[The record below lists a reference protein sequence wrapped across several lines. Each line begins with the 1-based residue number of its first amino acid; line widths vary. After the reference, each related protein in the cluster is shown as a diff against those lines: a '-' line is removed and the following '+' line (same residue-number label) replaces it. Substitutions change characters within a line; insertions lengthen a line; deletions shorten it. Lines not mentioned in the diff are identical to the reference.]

1 MFYSLGLPSETK
13 FDAHYGWTGQYS
25 EDSEMYYFRGFKTS
39 LLKYNQSG
47 NEWRLTLYTN
57 PSIYGINNQSENHY
71 PFGEREWY
79 FFNTNTQRKV
89 EIKRILNLN
98 PCNPVSEFNCADGTW

>member
-1 MFYSLGLPSETK
+1 MFYSLGLPSGTK
-13 FDAHYGWTGQYS
+13 FDAHYGWTGQNS
-25 EDSEMYYFRGFKTS
+25 EDSEIYYFRGFKTS

-47 NEWRLTLYTN
+47 NEWRLTLYTD
-57 PSIYGINNQSENHY
+57 PSIYGIHNQSANHY
-71 PFGEREWY
+71 PFGEKNWY